1 MWDLKPEHCRAARH
15 LLRWSASD
23 LAGNAGV
30 AVATVTRLEEGKGEL
45 KVTTLRKLVDALERA
60 GIVWSQTDGQ
70 ENFVQL
76 DDGVRIALRNE
87 T

>member
-15 LLRWSASD
+15 LLGWSASD
-23 LAGNAGV
+23 LAGNARV

-60 GIVWSQTDGQ
+60 GVVWSRTGGQ
-70 ENFVQL
+70 ETYVQL
-76 DDGVRIALRNE
+76 DDGVRVALRGE
-87 T
+87 